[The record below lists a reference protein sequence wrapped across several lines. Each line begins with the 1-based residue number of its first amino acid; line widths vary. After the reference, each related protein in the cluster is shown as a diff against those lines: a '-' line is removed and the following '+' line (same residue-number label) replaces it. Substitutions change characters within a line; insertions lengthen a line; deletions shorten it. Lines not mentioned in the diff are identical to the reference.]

1 MYLGFQVSICTQK
14 NQISFPSKFRQQS
27 NGRFFVTSWFEKSLL
42 LLPYDTAQTVLE
54 SIIKDTSSLLPEARD
69 LERFLYGN
77 AQEVT
82 LDSKNRFV
90 LTQELRDFANIKK
103 KAVFVGV
110 SERIELWD
118 FETYQN
124 YGKMREIQ
132 IRETAIKHYTRI
144 INNLN
149 RNE

>member
-1 MYLGFQVSICTQK
+1 MYLGFQISICTKK

-27 NGRFFVTSWFEKSLL
+27 GEKYTITTWFERSLV
-42 LLPYDTAQTVLE
+42 LLPHDTAQTVLDE
-54 SIIKDTSSLLPEARD
+54 IIKDTSSLLPEVRD

-82 LDSKNRFV
+82 LDLKNRFV
-90 LTQELRDFANIKK
+90 LTQELRDFANIKS

-118 FETYQN
+118 FDTYQN
-124 YGKMREIQ
+124 YGKMRELQ
-132 IRETAIKHYTRI
+132 IRETALKHYTRI
-144 INNLN
+144 TQNLH